1 MKKKFYIIA
10 GESSGDFIGAK
21 LMHQLKKIYP
31 EIQFKG
37 VGGPQMAAEG
47 LSSLF
52 PMENIAVM
60 GLIEVL
66 SKVFTIKKLIKKTT
80 LDIQKFQPDMLIT
93 IDSLGFNKRVAL
105 AVKHTTKAKLVHYV
119 APTVWA
125 WKPKRAKEISTIF
138 DYLLC
143 LFDFEIAYFKKEGL
157 KTFAVGH
164 PIIESGADYG
174 SSEVFLKKYKLN
186 PTDNFILLMPGSR
199 SGEIKRLLPI
209 FTKVAS
215 NIQAKY
221 PNTCFIMPTVEHLKK
236 PVKTYMQTAKVN
248 SLVITGLENKY
259 NSFALAKLA
268 LVASGTVTLE
278 LSLAKVPTVVA
289 YKVNPITGLLAHM
302 LIKVKFASII
312 NIIANREI
320 IKEFIQGN
328 CQVNKISKFLL
339 KILQYNKYY
348 TKQDHRKI
356 LNILHN
362 LGYNNYVPSE
372 KAAQIICKILQGEH
386 HE

>member
-1 MKKKFYIIA
+1 MT
-10 GESSGDFIGAK
+10 S
-21 LMHQLKKIYP
+21 
-31 EIQFKG
+31 
-37 VGGPQMAAEG
+37 EG
-47 LSSLF
+47 LKTLF
-52 PMENIAVM
+52 PMENIAIM

-66 SKVFTIKKLIKKTT
+66 SKVFVIKKLIKKTI
-80 LDIQKFQPDMLIT
+80 LDIQKFQPDMVIT
-93 IDSLGFNKRVAL
+93 MNSLGFNKRVAL
-105 AVKHTTKAKLVHYV
+105 GIKNTTKAKLVHYV

-164 PIIESGADYG
+164 PIIESGAENG
-174 SSEVFLKKYKLN
+174 SKEALINKYKLN
-186 PTDNFILLMPGSR
+186 PNDNFILLMPGSR

-236 PVKTYMQTAKVN
+236 TVKAYMQNAKVK

-259 NSFALAKLA
+259 NSFAVASLA

-278 LSLAKVPTVVA
+278 LSLAKIPTVVA
-289 YKVNPITGLLAHM
+289 YKVNPITGILAHI
-302 LIKVKFASII
+302 LIKIKFASII

-320 IKEFIQGN
+320 IKEFIQED
-328 CQVNKISKFLL
+328 CQVSKITKFLL
-339 KILQYNKYY
+339 KILKQNKYY

-356 LNILHN
+356 LNILNN

-372 KAAQIICKILQGEH
+372 KAAKIICKILQGET